1 MRFFV
6 IGSSGIISRNF
17 KKILKRK
24 VILFSRFEKK
34 KTLKTNIFSKNFN
47 IKKDNFFK
55 IIRTDDVIILLSNL
69 GELKNYNNHKKRS
82 NFIKYIKNNLL
93 NNIKRNKLIF
103 ASTDYIFEGKNKIYY
118 DHSKP
123 YPKNFYGKTKYKI
136 ETEIKNKIKDYII
149 LRFPKI
155 YSLDKKTKGFPL
167 GCFNYNNFC
176 DQHVS
181 FLDERNLKFILK
193 KILNNIV
200 NISGSYNVPGN
211 FFGTRYLFFKKIIKE
226 NKLRN
231 NISPITMNKKQ
242 KKILPLRLKMRTVL
256 FKKIN
261 FKNQK
266 YNFNIF

>member
-1 MRFFV
+1 MRFLV
-6 IGSSGIISRNF
+6 IGSSGIVSRNF
-17 KKILKRK
+17 KKILKK
-24 VILFSRFEKK
+24 KAILFSRLEKK

-69 GELKNYNNHKKRS
+69 GKLKNYNNYKKRN
-82 NFIKYIKNNLL
+82 NFIKYIKSNLL
-93 NNIKRNKLIF
+93 NNIKKNKLIF

-136 ETEIKNKIKDYII
+136 ETEIKNKIKNYII

-155 YSLDKKTKGFPL
+155 YSLEKKKKLFPF
-167 GCFNYNNFC
+167 GCFNNSIFC
-176 DQHVS
+176 DQQVS
-181 FLDERNLKFILK
+181 FLDERNLGFILK
-193 KILNNIV
+193 KILNNIG

-211 FFGTRYLFFKKIIKE
+211 FFGTRYIFFEKIIKQ

-231 NISPITMNKKQ
+231 NINPIAMNKKQ
-242 KKILPLRLKMRTVL
+242 KKIIPQRLKMRTIL

-261 FKNQK
+261 FKNKK
-266 YNFNIF
+266 YNFTIF